1 MTQVNLRKGESVER
15 ALKILKRKL
24 MREGLTEEMRKR
36 RFYEKPSRKKYLQRK
51 KAKFSAKLE
60 ARENARWQ

>member
-1 MTQVNLRKGESVER
+1 MTEVKVKKGQPVER
-15 ALKILKRKL
+15 ALKVLKKKL
-24 MREGLTEEMRKR
+24 MREGFIDEMRKR
-36 RFYEKPSRKKYLQRK
+36 RYYEKPSRKKYIQRK